1 MEDINKK
8 YKKEIEDYFKGNA
21 QKLHTVVDKVLKR
34 LNFHDVDTES
44 YYSLAH
50 EIFYNSLNYYDE
62 TKSFNKFIYSCLYK
76 KFCTE
81 MTRSCRQKRQADKN
95 GISIDTPIGD
105 DENSTLG
112 DILADKNTV
121 EKEIFEEKE
130 IGYSK
135 EMRQYL
141 ERLSILQREVL
152 HLISIGYTPDDI
164 IEELHINKKQ
174 YDDCY
179 NAIHSYRNIS
189 ILM

>member
-1 MEDINKK
+1 
-8 YKKEIEDYFKGNA
+8 
-21 QKLHTVVDKVLKR
+21 
-34 LNFHDVDTES
+34 
-44 YYSLAH
+44 
-50 EIFYNSLNYYDE
+50 
-62 TKSFNKFIYSCLYK
+62 
-76 KFCTE
+76 

-135 EMRQYL
+135 EMCQYL

-152 HLISIGYTPDDI
+152 HLISIGYTPDNV